1 MGFEQI
7 YLTAV
12 LFAAVDAKLCTRLL
26 YFHGT
31 RLFAISAA
39 GQENVPLR
47 RLLALFRVFGVSE
60 LHTAQV
66 CRDFSL
72 QADEPL
78 TKDVFLTV
86 CFDVFDAI
94 DRNLSVLPTA
104 GAAQVRT
111 TFLFHPQLR

>member
-1 MGFEQI
+1 M
-7 YLTAV
+7 
-12 LFAAVDAKLCTRLL
+12 
-26 YFHGT
+26 
-31 RLFAISAA
+31 FAISAA

-104 GAAQVRT
+104 GASEVCYVVADDGKTVRWCNI
-111 TFLFHPQLR
+111 L